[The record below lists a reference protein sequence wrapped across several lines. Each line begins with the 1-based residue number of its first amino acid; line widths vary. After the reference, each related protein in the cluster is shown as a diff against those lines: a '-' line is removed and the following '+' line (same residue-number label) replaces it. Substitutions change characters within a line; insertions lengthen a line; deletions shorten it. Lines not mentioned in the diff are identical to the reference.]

1 VLIFFVPLYSLL
13 ESVLIGFKQF
23 GKILLLVVIEKITE
37 LALLLFFL
45 FILRLDYLSLF
56 YSTLISTILTVIFA
70 VFFIKKIIFSKEIVP
85 GKEVKKFAF
94 QSWITNVSKGFMSQS
109 EIWVF
114 GLLLSLSGFGILYLV
129 KKLTIY
135 LFEAPQIAVSE
146 VVLPFLSEEK
156 DPQKILPIL
165 FPKFLPGAGIF
176 SVLVL
181 GHVFYFGIPLS
192 RLFKATNNNNAL
204 TLSFLV
210 YMALI
215 LIMGF
220 LLTPEFG
227 LMGAAITLSSARI
240 ISGLFLY
247 LMSLYKGY
255 KVSVI
260 PTLSDFIFFRQSSE
274 TLLKLAFAKTKR
286 FFNPKKSC

>member
-1 VLIFFVPLYSLL
+1 
-13 ESVLIGFKQF
+13 
-23 GKILLLVVIEKITE
+23 
-37 LALLLFFL
+37 
-45 FILRLDYLSLF
+45 
-56 YSTLISTILTVIFA
+56 
-70 VFFIKKIIFSKEIVP
+70 
-85 GKEVKKFAF
+85 
-94 QSWITNVSKGFMSQS
+94 MSQS

-156 DPQKILPIL
+156 DPQKIVLYASKVIKFQLLFGLFIGAVSVLLVPIFLPIL